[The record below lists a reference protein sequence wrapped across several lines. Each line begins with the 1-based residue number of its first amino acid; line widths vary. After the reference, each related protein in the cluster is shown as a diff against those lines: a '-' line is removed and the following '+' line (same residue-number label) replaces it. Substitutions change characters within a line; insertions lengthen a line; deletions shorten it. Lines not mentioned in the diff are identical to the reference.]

1 MTPQDILGADE
12 AVCGAMTSGG
22 TESIIMALKAYRD
35 AARAQRPDL
44 AVPEMYA
51 FFFFAK
57 FPFGSRA
64 HCRPNPRGT
73 KELLI
78 LTALPKRKVR
88 ETSSFI
94 RNAQKSLYI
103 TTRKAA

>member
-51 FFFFAK
+51 FFFFLLS
-57 FPFGSRA
+57 FLLVLVRIVVLT
-64 HCRPNPRGT
+64 RG
-73 KELLI
+73 E
-78 LTALPKRKVR
+78 
-88 ETSSFI
+88 
-94 RNAQKSLYI
+94 QKNC
-103 TTRKAA
+103 